1 MMITTRTMIL
11 MVIIITTM
19 MIKIITMTTMMRRTK
34 QIMTILILKI
44 PSDKSSNYNNV
55 INGNIDND

>member
-11 MVIIITTM
+11 MMIIITTM

-34 QIMTILILKI
+34 QIMTILILKV
-44 PSDKSSNYNNV
+44 DKSSNYNNV